1 MKLLNLTN
9 SPALLRN
16 DAFASL
22 ESVFNNLWNNA
33 FEDHAFIHNI
43 SKEMYPRIDIID
55 LNDKIQIIAEV
66 PHFNKQ
72 DIKIKFE
79 QGVLTIQGSRNDK
92 EPCADVKYIRRE
104 IKRSNFSRS
113 FAIDDKVYDAQNIEA
128 TFVNGVLAI
137 HINKIKAQ
145 EKQPVFISV
154 K

>member
-1 MKLLNLTN
+1 MKLMNLIN
-9 SPALLRN
+9 NPALLRD

-33 FEDHAFIHNI
+33 TEDHAFIHNI

-55 LNDKIQIIAEV
+55 LNDKIQIVAEV

-72 DIKIKFE
+72 DIKVKFE
-79 QGVLTIQGSRNDK
+79 QGVLTIQGSKSDK
-92 EPCADVKYIRRE
+92 DASADVKYIRRE

-113 FAIDDKVYDAQNIEA
+113 FAIDDKVYDAQNIDA
-128 TFVNGVLAI
+128 SFINGVLTI

-145 EKQPVFISV
+145 EKQPLFINV